1 MRKKSRNLCRHGV
14 VGKNDWFWQSK
25 VSFGKRRT
33 NDLIVSMCVACYNKE
48 ADNFEFSSVFEREK
62 AGKIIR
68 KP

>member
-48 ADNFEFSSVFEREK
+48 ADNFEVS
-62 AGKIIR
+62 
-68 KP
+68 